1 MTTMSARHLLRR
13 LVAITLLV
21 VMAPV
26 AYAAATCVGW
36 SGSAAERMACCQR
49 QGTDHPSA
57 SADDCC
63 AAGEQRQ
70 NVETAVVVVVM
81 PAVTVWHAAPALAP
95 PPQSFLFDPRSLA
108 ERPDTYLLD
117 SVFRI

>member
-1 MTTMSARHLLRR
+1 
-13 LVAITLLV
+13 
-21 VMAPV
+21 MAPV
-26 AYAAATCVGW
+26 AYATATCVGW
-36 SGSAAERMACCQR
+36 SGSTAERMECCQ
-49 QGTDHPSA
+49 QKGADHPSA

-70 NVETAVVVVVM
+70 NLEMAAVVVVT
-81 PAVTVWHAAPALAP
+81 PAVTVSHPMPLMPP
-95 PPQSFLFDPRSLA
+95 PPQSFILDPRSLA